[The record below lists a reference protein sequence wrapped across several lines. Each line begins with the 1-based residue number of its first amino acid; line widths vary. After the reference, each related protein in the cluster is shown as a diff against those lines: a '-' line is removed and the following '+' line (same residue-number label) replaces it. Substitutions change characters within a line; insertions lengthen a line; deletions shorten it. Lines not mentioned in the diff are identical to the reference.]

1 MIFRNWFRLRT
12 RGLVSGLFQ
21 VRCLFRAAR
30 SVANCVLVSGGCTLV
45 VQRSFP
51 VGVEVIC
58 EDLTFIFAFGGAVV

>member
-1 MIFRNWFRLRT
+1 M
-12 RGLVSGLFQ
+12 SGLFQ